1 MLALVL
7 LAAGAA
13 IVALGSGLTLRA
25 ARGLVAPAAGWPI
38 AQELL
43 ISLSPG
49 ATVTV
54 LAAAGRDQTSLAA
67 GTALGVVVFL
77 FAALFGGSLI
87 VARSPLPAPP
97 LTVLLFPGGV
107 LLATAI
113 TLADQVVTRAE
124 GAGLIGVFVVY
135 LLVVATAE
143 PSRRRMDLD
152 HDSSPPRTGAAALV
166 GTAIGVGVLYVA
178 ATLLLGGAIRI
189 LERTTLAAGF
199 VGAALVGAGA
209 SLREAA
215 RTRRTPEGPF
225 RAVAALASGVL
236 GTAALLRPLVVDA
249 VAASALLAAAALY
262 ALVCAVFLVRGEA
275 WRLTGLLVLGLY
287 GAWLF
292 LTATT

>member
-1 MLALVL
+1 VVLALFL
-7 LAAGAA
+7 FAAGAA
-13 IVALGSGLTLRA
+13 VAVLGSRITLRA
-25 ARGLVAPAAGWPI
+25 ARGLVAPVAGWPI
-38 AQELL
+38 GQEMLV
-43 ISLSPG
+43 SLSPG
-49 ATVTV
+49 ATVTA

-87 VARSPLPAPP
+87 VARAPMPAPP
-97 LTVLLFPGGV
+97 LTVLLFPGGI
-107 LLATAI
+107 LLASAI
-113 TLADQVVTRAE
+113 TLTDQVVTRVE
-124 GAGLIGVFVVY
+124 GVGLIGAFAVY

-143 PSRRRMDLD
+143 PST
-152 HDSSPPRTGAAALV
+152 PRTGIAALV

-178 ATLLLGGAIRI
+178 ATLLLEGSTRI

-199 VGAALVGAGA
+199 VGAALVGGTA

-225 RAVAALASGVL
+225 RSVAALAAGVL

-249 VAASALLAAAALY
+249 AAASALLAATALY
-262 ALVCAVFLVRGEA
+262 AGVCAVFLVRGEA

-292 LTATT
+292 LAATT